1 VTATKAARPET
12 SDPPS
17 ALDGVLVA
25 DFSRVLAGPY
35 MTMLL
40 ADLGATVI
48 KVEAPS
54 GDETR
59 QWGPPWHD
67 GVSTYYKAINRNKR
81 SVVLD
86 LHNQHDRALAREL
99 AERADV
105 MVENLK
111 PGKMAGFGLG
121 YDDVAPANGGLV
133 YCSISGFGSQ
143 PSGAHL
149 PGYDLLGQAVGG
161 LMSITGEADGRPLKV
176 GVAVVDVL
184 CGLHACVAV
193 LAALQAR
200 NGTGRGQLVEVD
212 LLSSVLSSLVNQ
224 ASGYLLAG
232 SLPGAAGNAHPS
244 VAPYET
250 FATADGD
257 IAIAVGSD
265 RQFATLC
272 GALGLESLTMDP
284 LFTSNAARVANRN
297 ALVARIN
304 DRLATMHRET
314 ALEVLGHAGVPSGP
328 VNNVAQA
335 FEFAKSV
342 GLEPTWACNGDR
354 YVRSPFRLHDTP
366 PSVRRPA
373 PALDDD
379 GNDIREWLQ
388 HRSNGGLPQ

>member
-1 VTATKAARPET
+1 MTRTKAARSE
-12 SDPPS
+12 SWDSPS

-54 GDETR
+54 GDDTR

-86 LHNQHDRALAREL
+86 LHNQDDRALAREL
-99 AERADV
+99 AERADI

-121 YDDVAPANGGLV
+121 YDDVAPANDALV

-143 PSGAHL
+143 PGGAHL

-200 NGTGRGQLVEVD
+200 NSTGRGQLVEVD

-224 ASGYLLAG
+224 ASGYLLGG

-250 FATADGD
+250 FATADGN
-257 IAIAVGSD
+257 IVIAVGSD

-272 GALGLESLTMDP
+272 DALKLESLTVDP
-284 LFTSNAARVANRN
+284 LFTSNAARVANRH

-304 DRLATMHRET
+304 DRLATMRREA
-314 ALEVLGHAGVPSGP
+314 ALELLGHAGVPSGP
-328 VNNVAQA
+328 VNNVAEA

-342 GLEPTWACNGDR
+342 GLEPTWTCNGDR
-354 YVRSPFRLHDTP
+354 YVRPPFRLHGTP
-366 PSVRRPA
+366 PSLHRHA
-373 PALDDD
+373 PALDDA
-379 GNDIREWLQ
+379 GNEVREWLRQ
-388 HRSNGGLPQ
+388 KQTGRTP